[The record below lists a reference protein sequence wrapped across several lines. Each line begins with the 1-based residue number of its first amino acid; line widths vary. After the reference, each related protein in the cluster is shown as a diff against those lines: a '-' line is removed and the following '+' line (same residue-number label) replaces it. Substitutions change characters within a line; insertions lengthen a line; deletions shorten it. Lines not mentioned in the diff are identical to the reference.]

1 MIRSI
6 AMVSA
11 LLLTGAAVDHSALAQ
26 AGAKDPLQEICSGFL
41 AQGGGSVTGD
51 HAKLCSCLVGE
62 TQKQLTRQEMEAYNK
77 AATTG
82 QPPPPA
88 IMEKVIGVATLCLT
102 QSR

>member
-1 MIRSI
+1 MIRSFV
-6 AMVSA
+6 MVSA
-11 LLLTGAAVDHSALAQ
+11 LLLSGAAFDRTAFAQ
-26 AGAKDPLQEICSGFL
+26 AGAKDPLQEICSSFL
-41 AQGGGSVTGD
+41 AQGGGSVSGD

-88 IMEKVIGVATLCLT
+88 VMDKVIGVATLCLT